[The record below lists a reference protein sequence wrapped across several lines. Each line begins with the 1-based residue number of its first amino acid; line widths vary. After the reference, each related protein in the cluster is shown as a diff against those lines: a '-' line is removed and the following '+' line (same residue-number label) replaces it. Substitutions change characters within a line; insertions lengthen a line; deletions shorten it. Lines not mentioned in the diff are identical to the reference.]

1 MSSSSRE
8 NCKIK
13 SEEEKRQAMLSN
25 LKCSP
30 SKNKIVSQQF
40 LEACR
45 MGRSER
51 VSYYLSH
58 GADVNATYQ
67 YDPTTGW
74 VARGM
79 SGPVY
84 MPRGGESSGLML
96 ACLLGYPSVVSRLVE
111 EQDLDINFQDKDGF
125 TAAYLA
131 VKMGLTECIS
141 ALARVDT
148 VDWTKADKNGYTPL
162 YWALYNGNTK
172 IVDIIVSQSNIDYN
186 VITNDG
192 YTLSDAA
199 TQWTRESFAAIR
211 VNMSP
216 VAVTPARVGFMQ
228 MLARQKKYNNWNVV
242 NKFGDSAIM
251 KAVKLNQSEIVEIL
265 LKCPRVDLDPVVRHR
280 SGTVKSNFNFTG
292 RCTWLGHNQLEAITT
307 DTLVLDKLCTIR
319 SILQRAILHDS
330 HLIRQDKKVSKL
342 QSLVR
347 DSILLTLSA
356 NNTQERLVKPL
367 VDKLKDKLPTM
378 LMDFLKAPYSE
389 RDESLLTVENR
400 KKEAEAENRRRRYF
414 RFRSVYLNL
423 LEPIFIYI

>member
-51 VSYYLSH
+51 ASYYLSH

-162 YWALYNGNTK
+162 YWALYKGNTK

-186 VITNDG
+186 VKTNEG

-199 TQWTRESFAAIR
+199 AQWTNMSFAAVLRLVRLSPDR
-211 VNMSP
+211 VD
-216 VAVTPARVGFMQ
+216 FMK

-242 NKFGDSAIM
+242 NNFGDTPIVT
-251 KAVKLNQSEIVEIL
+251 AVRLNQPEMVEIL
-265 LKCPRVDLDPVVRHR
+265 LNCPRVDLDTESISSFLLAVCRRPRTQLVHR
-280 SGTVKSNFNFTG
+280 
-292 RCTWLGHNQLEAITT
+292 
-307 DTLVLDKLCTIR
+307 TL
-319 SILQRAILHDS
+319 
-330 HLIRQDKKVSKL
+330 HLR
-342 QSLVR
+342 
-347 DSILLTLSA
+347 
-356 NNTQERLVKPL
+356 
-367 VDKLKDKLPTM
+367 
-378 LMDFLKAPYSE
+378 
-389 RDESLLTVENR
+389 
-400 KKEAEAENRRRRYF
+400 
-414 RFRSVYLNL
+414 
-423 LEPIFIYI
+423 

>member
-1 MSSSSRE
+1 MSLCE
-8 NCKIK
+8 NCMIK

-51 VSYYLSH
+51 ASYYLSH

-67 YDPTTGW
+67 YDPTILSPSYW
-74 VARGM
+74 RRMRRIA
-79 SGPVY
+79 
-84 MPRGGESSGLML
+84 RGGERSGLML
-96 ACLLGYPSVVSRLVE
+96 ACQLGYPSVVARLVE
-111 EQDLDINFQDKDGF
+111 EQDLDVNFQDKDGF

-131 VKMGLTECIS
+131 VKLGLTECIS

-211 VNMSP
+211 VNTSP

-242 NKFGDSAIM
+242 NNFGDTPIVT
-251 KAVKLNQSEIVEIL
+251 AVRLNQPEMVEIL
-265 LKCPRVDLDPVVRHR
+265 LNCPRVDLDTESISSFLLAVCRRPRTQLVHR
-280 SGTVKSNFNFTG
+280 
-292 RCTWLGHNQLEAITT
+292 
-307 DTLVLDKLCTIR
+307 TL
-319 SILQRAILHDS
+319 
-330 HLIRQDKKVSKL
+330 HLR
-342 QSLVR
+342 
-347 DSILLTLSA
+347 
-356 NNTQERLVKPL
+356 
-367 VDKLKDKLPTM
+367 
-378 LMDFLKAPYSE
+378 
-389 RDESLLTVENR
+389 
-400 KKEAEAENRRRRYF
+400 
-414 RFRSVYLNL
+414 
-423 LEPIFIYI
+423 

>member
-1 MSSSSRE
+1 MSSRE

-13 SEEEKRQAMLSN
+13 SEEKKRQTMLST

-30 SKNKIVSQQF
+30 SKNKIVSQEF

-45 MGRSER
+45 MGNLGR
-51 VSYYLSH
+51 VNYCLSH

-67 YDPTTGW
+67 YGPTPGW
-74 VARGM
+74 IARKA
-79 SGPVY
+79 
-84 MPRGGESSGLML
+84 ETSGLML
-96 ACLLGYPSVVSRLVE
+96 ACQLGYPSVVARLVE
-111 EQDLDINFQDKDGF
+111 EQDLDVNFQDKDGF

-131 VKMGLTECIS
+131 AMLGLTDCIS

-186 VITNDG
+186 VMTNDG

-199 TQWTRESFAAIR
+199 TQWTRQSFAAIA
-211 VNMSP
+211 VNAPP
-216 VAVTPARVGFMQ
+216 VAMTLARVGFMK

-242 NKFGDSAIM
+242 NNFGDTPIM
-251 KAVKLNQSEIVEIL
+251 KAVKLNQPEIVEIL
-265 LKCPRVDLDPVVRHR
+265 LKCPRVDLDAVAWYRNHR
-280 SGTVKSNFNFTG
+280 PG
-292 RCTWLGHNQLEAITT
+292 RLTWLCHNQLEAVAT
-307 DTLVLDKLCTIR
+307 DPLILDKLCTIR

-330 HLIRQDKKVSKL
+330 HLIRQDGKVSKL
-342 QSLVR
+342 QSLAR
-347 DSILLTLSA
+347 DSVLLTLSA

-367 VDKLKDKLPTM
+367 VDKLKNEIPTM

-389 RDESLLTVENR
+389 RDESLLTEENR
-400 KKEAEAENRRRRYF
+400 KKAAENRRRYF
-414 RFRSVYLNL
+414 RHQSVYLNL
-423 LEPIFIYI
+423 REPIYIYI